1 MVKNILIA
9 GVGGQGTLLSSRILG
24 NVALDLGYDV
34 KLSEVHGMA
43 QRGGSVV
50 THVRY
55 GEKVYSPVIDLGRAD
70 IIIAFEELEAIRALP
85 YLKKDGRIFVNSRRI
100 MPLPVLSGAAAYPE
114 DIHDRIRQRVKDAV
128 FTDALSLAESA
139 GNKRTLNT
147 VMLGVAARSTGF
159 EREHFITAL
168 KQTVKPALLEVN
180 LKAFDLGLDQSTKHK
195 AQSTNN

>member
-1 MVKNILIA
+1 MNILIS

-24 NVALDLGYDV
+24 NVALNLGYDV

-55 GEKVYSPVIDLGRAD
+55 AEKVYSPIIDLGMAD
-70 IIIAFEELEAIRALP
+70 IIVAFEELEAVRALP
-85 YLKKDGRIFVNSRRI
+85 YLKKDGRIFVNSRQI
-100 MPLPVLSGAAAYPE
+100 MPLPVLSGAAEYPT
-114 DIHDRIRQRVKDAV
+114 DIREKIKQQVKDAV
-128 FTDALSLAESA
+128 FVDALELAELS

-147 VMLGVAARSTGF
+147 VMLGVVAKATGIG
-159 EREHFITAL
+159 REHFIAAI

-180 LKAFDLGLDQSTKHK
+180 LKAFDLGFKL
-195 AQSTNN
+195 